1 MASSPRRFL
10 TTFKFWRQS
19 GAKILVC
26 FFHENSVTQIR
37 AFCQRSFLARKAA
50 NLFVYIKNRSHGY
63 NTFAYHHMSLSQ
75 KFQRFLPIRQK
86 PIGVKFNTF
95 LAYQY
100 FILSPFFPI
109 RMYFCLSE
117 NTFLVKILAITIF
130 QYILHYCLSN
140 Y

>member
-1 MASSPRRFL
+1 MHVL
-10 TTFKFWRQS
+10 Q
-19 GAKILVC
+19 
-26 FFHENSVTQIR
+26 
-37 AFCQRSFLARKAA
+37 ARP
-50 NLFVYIKNRSHGY
+50 LGGQGVRVGY

-117 NTFLVKILAITIF
+117 NTF
-130 QYILHYCLSN
+130 
-140 Y
+140 

>member
-1 MASSPRRFL
+1 MHVL
-10 TTFKFWRQS
+10 Q
-19 GAKILVC
+19 
-26 FFHENSVTQIR
+26 
-37 AFCQRSFLARKAA
+37 ARP
-50 NLFVYIKNRSHGY
+50 LGGQGVRVGY

-117 NTFLVKILAITIF
+117 NTFLVKFLAINIY
-130 QYILHYCLSN
+130 QYMLLPIKLFSYMSHGFHKGSTQYGE
-140 Y
+140 